1 MKIDFIRVFGF
12 EPSLHGMRNPMNS
25 WDDADSLF
33 YGDGLAAGCSGRYD
47 GPYGDFI
54 IAPENAVIG
63 QKDMELAC
71 KLIRRG
77 SEHCKYLR
85 QIMVWVRF
93 TVPRYVWQE
102 LDTYKVATTRN
113 SCSTM
118 NKLGSVSLELG
129 DFEDPIPESL
139 LAHINDLGRL
149 LREAK
154 ADKSATVRNARV
166 LLKNDLP
173 EGFLQSAM
181 YTMSYQTAL
190 AMLLQRENHRLPQWR
205 LADHGSI
212 CQFLLS
218 LPYMPQFYKAATYKR
233 DQLRDAAQALKNV
246 ISMADDGGLIA
257 IDKSAIEDILSKV
270 KRAT

>member
-1 MKIDFIRVFGF
+1 MKIDFVRVFGF

-25 WDDADSLF
+25 WADSDSMF
-33 YGDGLAAGCSGRYD
+33 YDIGGDPGLDTEFG
-47 GPYGDFI
+47 FI
-54 IAPENAVIG
+54 KTPEAPVIG
-63 QKDMELAC
+63 PKDLELAC

-77 SEHCKYLR
+77 NEHCKFMR
-85 QIMVWVRF
+85 QIMIWVRF

-118 NKLGSVSLELG
+118 NKLGSVSLELE

-139 LAHINDLGRL
+139 LAHINDLGRF

-154 ADKSATVRNARV
+154 ADKDKDVRRARV
-166 LLKNDLP
+166 ELKNDLP

-205 LADHGSI
+205 LTDHGSI
-212 CQFLLS
+212 CQFLMS
-218 LPYMPQFYKAATYKR
+218 LPYMPQFYKAATFKR
-233 DQLRDAAQALKNV
+233 DQLREAAKALKSV

-257 IDKSAIEDILSKV
+257 IDKSAIEDILAKV
-270 KRAT
+270 KRAA

>member
-25 WDDADSLF
+25 WADSDSQF
-33 YGDGLAAGCSGRYD
+33 YGSDYD
-47 GPYGDFI
+47 MHVDSEFGPI
-54 IAPENAVIG
+54 RTPESSVIG
-63 QKDMELAC
+63 PKDLELAC

-77 SEHCKYLR
+77 SEHCKFMR
-85 QIMVWVRF
+85 QIMIWVRF

-102 LDTYKVATTRN
+102 LDTYKVATTRM

-118 NKLGSVSLELG
+118 NKLGSISLDMG
-129 DFEDPIPESL
+129 DFEDPIPERL
-139 LAHINDLGRL
+139 LTHLNDLGRF

-205 LADHGSI
+205 LADSGSI
-212 CQFLLS
+212 CQFLMS
-218 LPYMPQFYKAATYKR
+218 LPYMRQFYEAATFKR
-233 DQLRDAAQALKNV
+233 DQLREAMKGLKSA
-246 ISMADDGGLIA
+246 ISMADGSGLVA
-257 IDKSAIEDILSKV
+257 IDKSALEDILAKV
-270 KRAT
+270 KRAA